1 MSELTLVERVL
12 EAERKAATLRI
23 RIQELATDRRRIF
36 SEHFAAPMRP
46 ARAAWFDAWR
56 GVADASD
63 VVVAAR
69 SLEDAGAAF
78 QEMDRVAAC
87 WLASATDW
95 VGRVRVYCPTNT
107 CPVGQDA
114 IDMPPHYPGVGEDEV
129 GRWRRDCGEFAVW
142 AISLGSAGPLLA
154 MPDRMPLATHIPADG
169 PVSRG
174 VQLLRLTACPTTA
187 ASFVEL
193 LGVWGGIGWLGGLS
207 AALAVSV
214 APPPEGHE
222 FRPVDLPAGGGQRG
236 QADYLL
242 RLAISAFG
250 GGGWIENFRRTHIDV
265 QVVPAPSARS
275 AVGTELVTT
284 TEEATPNA
292 TAQVAAEALG
302 PSVPVVTVPEADGH
316 QPAEVEVQER
326 QPDGPGDPL
335 DFWYGGVRHRFESGI
350 ARLDS
355 LLRVLWPG
363 FTAARSFATVNVASD
378 YRELRGDE
386 TRVPGR
392 PRMAADARELNDWLS
407 RTVAPGRWLEAT
419 QDYIRWVGP
428 PRQQE
433 NNAMPRG

>member
-1 MSELTLVERVL
+1 MTLAERVL
-12 EAERKAATLRI
+12 EAERDAATLRI
-23 RIQELATDRRRIF
+23 RIQGLATDRRRIF

-63 VVVAAR
+63 VVIAAR

-78 QEMDRVAAC
+78 QEMGRVAAC

-193 LGVWGGIGWLGGLS
+193 LGVWGAIGWLGGLS

-222 FRPVDLPAGGGQRG
+222 FRAVDLPADDGQRV
-236 QADYLL
+236 QADHLL
-242 RLAISAFG
+242 RLAISAHDVL
-250 GGGWIENFRRTHIDV
+250 GWIENFRRTHTDSS
-265 QVVPAPSARS
+265 VVPAPSAPS
-275 AVGTELVTT
+275 NATTELAII
-284 TEEATPNA
+284 TEEVERPTIGLP
-292 TAQVAAEALG
+292 AQSVAGEPGAINPESIRTGQEFAAIAMLKTVGLNVTKIAKLIGLKRQALYRM
-302 PSVPVVTVPEADGH
+302 PTFRAAIRH
-316 QPAEVEVQER
+316 MKAER
-326 QPDGPGDPL
+326 QQATDRLSGNVHGRDASRIDDPDD
-335 DFWYGGVRHRFESGI
+335 D
-350 ARLDS
+350 
-355 LLRVLWPG
+355 
-363 FTAARSFATVNVASD
+363 
-378 YRELRGDE
+378 
-386 TRVPGR
+386 
-392 PRMAADARELNDWLS
+392 
-407 RTVAPGRWLEAT
+407 
-419 QDYIRWVGP
+419 
-428 PRQQE
+428 
-433 NNAMPRG
+433 